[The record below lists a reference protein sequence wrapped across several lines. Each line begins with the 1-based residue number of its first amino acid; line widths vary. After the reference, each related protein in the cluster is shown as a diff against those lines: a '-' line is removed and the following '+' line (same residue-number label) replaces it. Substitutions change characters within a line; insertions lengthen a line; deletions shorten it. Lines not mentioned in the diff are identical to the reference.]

1 MTSEVTGTSAFATA
15 AAVLVLKLL
24 GKPAS
29 EMGELLRDVVQGWRL
44 SNLTRTAE
52 KLERILKERGLGVE
66 LKPLPTGV
74 ALALVEAV
82 SREDEEDV
90 QRLWAQLL
98 ANHADPNR
106 SLELDKDVIEIVRQ
120 LTSIDARVLEYLAQ
134 PHYDIH
140 RVLAG
145 GFDAPHLA
153 QALGVGPE
161 RLARSINN
169 LWRLGCLLQQQAG
182 PQMLDG
188 GGLSVVGPSA
198 LANVSYRPS
207 PLGDAILDA
216 VAP

>member
-1 MTSEVTGTSAFATA
+1 
-15 AAVLVLKLL
+15 LVLKLL

-120 LTSIDARVLEYLAQ
+120 LTSVDARVLEYLAQ

-153 QALGVGPE
+153 QTLGVGPE